1 MACYRKRWDRG
12 PRIVYLTSY
21 LIQPGGGNI
30 VTREG
35 NVLLV
40 VGRLV
45 ASIFIMG
52 RQGDSA
58 PPPPHVP
65 ISPAVCND
73 RKQSLFV
80 PLYCDRP
87 VMTHARYIVDILVD
101 GMTREERVDDPQL
114 VASFDYDI
122 ASGMRSLLS

>member
-12 PRIVYLTSY
+12 PKIVHLTSY
-21 LIQPGGGNI
+21 LIQPGGGTI

-45 ASIFIMG
+45 ASTFIMG
-52 RQGDSA
+52 QGDSA

-101 GMTREERVDDPQL
+101 GMTREE
-114 VASFDYDI
+114 S
-122 ASGMRSLLS
+122 